1 MHTKAKIV
9 AISSCAVKSDASQV
23 MQPSPLAG
31 TYATFGNLV
40 SADSYGSHVYANANY
55 SLLGVIVQTVTGMS
69 YFDYT

>member
-1 MHTKAKIV
+1 
-9 AISSCAVKSDASQV
+9 

-40 SADSYGSHVYANANY
+40 STDSDGSHVYANANY
-55 SLLGVIVQTVTGMS
+55 SLLGVIVQNVTGMS